1 MRLPFLFS
9 SVAAL
14 GLIAAAP
21 SAHPART
28 IAAPPDT
35 ITVFKSPTCGCCAD
49 WVDHIREHGFAVIVR
64 DTADV
69 TPVKNA
75 SGVPQALRS
84 CHTAKGGGYVFEG
97 HVPADLMSRVL
108 RERPTIR
115 GLAVPGMPVGS
126 PGMEAGGRKDPYEVL
141 TFDARGKTTV
151 YAER

>member
-1 MRLPFLFS
+1 MKLPFLFS

-14 GLIAAAP
+14 GLLAALPAARSP
-21 SAHPART
+21 SSNT
-28 IAAPPDT
+28 APPDT

-64 DTADV
+64 DMADV

-84 CHTAKGGGYVFEG
+84 CHTAKGAGYVFEG
-97 HVPADLMSRVL
+97 HVPADLMARVL
-108 RERPTIR
+108 RERPTVR